1 MDGDG
6 NLFSDSRLKEF
17 LQGVNGFSPVEII
30 RGVVGEVKGFSSG
43 VPQAD
48 DITVLAIK
56 YLQL

>member
-1 MDGDG
+1 
-6 NLFSDSRLKEF
+6 LKEF